1 MMIPAGARTSDAR
14 PLVLRVLDLES
25 RRASSSDTVFFQ
37 VDLALAT
44 RRRKQRSCN
53 ELNHVAPSSA
63 TAVGVSNQESGSD
76 RLIDYPPLKAS
87 LI

>member
-1 MMIPAGARTSDAR
+1 MMIPAGARTSYAR
-14 PLVLRVLDLES
+14 PLVLRVLDF
-25 RRASSSDTVFFQ
+25 TVFFQ

-76 RLIDYPPLKAS
+76 RLIDNPLLKAS